1 MMLNFFKQ
9 HKFTSIVLGTVII
22 LYIWAQAGS
31 FKLLKSEYGT
41 KYAPNTT
48 HGSVHHK

>member
-1 MMLNFFKQ
+1 MMHFIKKN
-9 HKFTSIVLGTVII
+9 KFTTVIVVTAFVFF
-22 LYIWAQAGS
+22 LWAQLSS

>member
-1 MMLNFFKQ
+1 MMDFIKR
-9 HKFTSIVLGTVII
+9 HKFATI
-22 LYIWAQAGS
+22 LAASALVFYFWAQANS

>member
-1 MMLNFFKQ
+1 MFNFFKQ
-9 HKFTSIVLGTVII
+9 HKFTSIVLGMTLI
-22 LYIWAQAGS
+22 LYLWAQLSS

>member
-1 MMLNFFKQ
+1 MMNFIKKN
-9 HKFTSIVLGTVII
+9 KFATMIAGLVFVFYL
-22 LYIWAQAGS
+22 WAQLGS

>member
-1 MMLNFFKQ
+1 MINFIKRN
-9 HKFTSIVLGTVII
+9 KFATLIGITVFVLFF
-22 LYIWAQAGS
+22 WAQLTS
-31 FKLLKSEYGT
+31 FKLFKSEYGT

>member
-1 MMLNFFKQ
+1 MNFIKRN
-9 HKFTSIVLGTVII
+9 KFATFIAAAVVVSFL
-22 LYIWAQAGS
+22 WAQSGS
-31 FKLLKSEYGT
+31 LKLFKSEYGT